1 MHPSR
6 SPTAVSRAL
15 PVVRI
20 ALFFLVAGIGSHPA
34 AAQPVSVAG
43 VYDGGQM
50 ETAAALELKPDGRFN
65 YAMSYGAL
73 DEQAAGRWTL
83 SGDRVLLSSDPV
95 VAPRLFLVS
104 RGRGP
109 EGMLQLT
116 LDVPR
121 GVSRQY
127 LDAMITRGDGR
138 TEKVQLS
145 QDGLSLPFGRADPP
159 TALRLVLQMFR
170 VASEPVQLDRTSGYA
185 LQFRFEPNDIGK
197 VEFRAEPLRI
207 VNGDIMLDRHGR
219 TLRFRRTRQ

>member
-1 MHPSR
+1 MHPGTT
-6 SPTAVSRAL
+6 PTAVSRAFL
-15 PVVRI
+15 WV
-20 ALFFLVAGIGSHPA
+20 ALFLLVAAGGAGPA
-34 AAQPVSVAG
+34 TAQPRSLAG

-50 ETAAALELKPDGRFN
+50 EMAAALELKPDGRFA
-65 YAMSYGAL
+65 YALSYGAL

-109 EGMLQLT
+109 EGMLQVS

-121 GVSRQY
+121 GISRQY
-127 LDAMITRGDGR
+127 FDAMITRGNR
-138 TEKVQLS
+138 HTEKVQLGEE
-145 QDGLSLPFGRADPP
+145 GLLLPFGGADAP
-159 TALRLVLQMFR
+159 TSVRLVLQMFR
-170 VASEPVQLDRTSGYA
+170 VASEPVQLDRSSGYA

-197 VEFRAEPLRI
+197 VDFRAEALRI
-207 VNGDIMLDRHGR
+207 VNGDLALDRHGR